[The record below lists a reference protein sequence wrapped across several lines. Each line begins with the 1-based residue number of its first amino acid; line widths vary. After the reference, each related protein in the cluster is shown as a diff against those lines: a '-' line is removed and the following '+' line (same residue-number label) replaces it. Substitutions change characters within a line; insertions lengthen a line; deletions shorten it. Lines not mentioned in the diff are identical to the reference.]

1 MLSLIPAF
9 NDSLFGSSDID
20 FSIDLLE
27 LGVDSVMNDGILREI
42 PIVSTL
48 VGASK
53 LIIKI
58 REYNFLKQTFTFIEA
73 VRSGSISPEELKRY
87 HERLETN
94 PKRVKEE
101 LSRVLVF
108 LDRFTDEKKSRLLA
122 LIYLAL
128 VREQVSWDDFFEL
141 SEIVDRL
148 FSSDIQLLEKLDFD
162 SETIIQREGNHAA
175 ERLIAIGLLTN
186 YEERSEDGKHVRNLS
201 ITQTPLILSSLGK
214 LFCKCCLM
222 NN

>member
-9 NDSLFGSSDID
+9 NDSLYNSSDLG

-27 LGVDSVMNDGILREI
+27 LGVDSVMNDGILRDI

-53 LIIKI
+53 LVIKI
-58 REYNFLKQTFTFIEA
+58 REYNLLKQTLAFISEF
-73 VRSGSISPEELKRY
+73 RSGNISPEELKCY
-87 HERLETN
+87 QERLETN

-108 LDRFTDEKKSRLLA
+108 LDRITDEKKSRLLA

-128 VREQVSWDDFFEL
+128 VRAQISWDSFFEL

-148 FSSDIQLLEKLDFD
+148 FSSDIQLLEKLNID
-162 SETIIQREGNHAA
+162 SEMIIHREGNYSA
-175 ERLIAIGLLTN
+175 ERLIAIGLLVN
-186 YEERSEDGKHVRNLS
+186 YEERSEDGKSFRILP
-201 ITQTPLILSSLGK
+201 ITQTPFKLSSLGK
-214 LFCKCCLM
+214 LFCKCCLT